1 MKIRTVMI
9 YFTICVYAN
18 SVFAHG
24 LPEYEEMYLL
34 LQDKVASLQIHREP
48 REVPTLRFLNEVG
61 ETEEINAKYKKV
73 LVVNFW
79 ATWCVP
85 CREEMPSLQNLAESF
100 NAKTLSVIT
109 IASGRQSMERI
120 TDFYLENQ
128 ISSLPKYRDPKGKL
142 AASFGVYGL
151 PTTVIIN
158 QHFKEI
164 GRLVGTTNW
173 NSTEVKE
180 ILELIVSAHNK

>member
-1 MKIRTVMI
+1 
-9 YFTICVYAN
+9 
-18 SVFAHG
+18 
-24 LPEYEEMYLL
+24 
-34 LQDKVASLQIHREP
+34 
-48 REVPTLRFLNEVG
+48 
-61 ETEEINAKYKKV
+61 
-73 LVVNFW
+73 
-79 ATWCVP
+79 
-85 CREEMPSLQNLAESF
+85 
-100 NAKTLSVIT
+100 
-109 IASGRQSMERI
+109 MERI